1 MQILLTPHTLAS
13 LLKLLARARP
23 LEGVVVELGVYQGG
37 ALKAMAEAVPEK
49 TCYGFDTFSGQ
60 PAASWREGDVH
71 RPGEFA
77 DTSLET
83 VRAAMPA
90 NVVLVPGWFPQSAVG
105 TGPRICFAHVD
116 MDLEQSTAD
125 AIAWLLPRM
134 VPGGLVVFD
143 DWGWRNCP
151 GVVKAIARAGLPV
164 VRSNVHQCYWIAS
177 PSWTPESS
185 TAA

>member
-13 LLKLLARARP
+13 LLKLLQRARP
-23 LEGVVVELGVYQGG
+23 LDGAVVELGVYQGG

-49 TCYGFDTFSGQ
+49 TCYGFDTFTGQ

-77 DTSLET
+77 DTSLEA

-105 TGPRICFAHVD
+105 TGPRVCFAHVD
-116 MDLEQSTAD
+116 MDLEQSTVD
-125 AIAWLLPRM
+125 AIDWLFPRM
-134 VPGGLVVFD
+134 VKGGVVVFD
-143 DWGWRNCP
+143 DWGWKNCP
-151 GVVKAIARAGLPV
+151 GVAKAIERAKLNV
-164 VRSNVHQCYWIAS
+164 VRSNTHQCYWM
-177 PSWTPESS
+177 
-185 TAA
+185 AA